1 MENDLLK
8 QHKEIYLNA
17 IKEIIKN
24 NTEMLVNDDLYP
36 LFSAPPLEIMDTLK
50 QKFLTLA
57 KNYNLILENNKV
69 EERLQIYR
77 KQMLQE
83 IDIIGKFRCQE
94 LESKLNKLESNDD
107 STFKLLKK
115 DLNELDKKIRKKCK
129 EKMIDTGKEVIIN
142 EISNLFTNDE
152 IPEKISTEIIKFITV
167 LYPKQVLEM
176 IDMKILV
183 KDTILINSVKEQ
195 TERFIF
201 TTENS
206 HLFD

>member
-152 IPEKISTEIIKFITV
+152 IPEEISTEIIKFITV

>member
-57 KNYNLILENNKV
+57 KNYNLILDNNKV

>member
-1 MENDLLK
+1 MDN
-8 QHKEIYLNA
+8 QRHQ
-17 IKEIIKN
+17 II
-24 NTEMLVNDDLYP
+24 
-36 LFSAPPLEIMDTLK
+36 
-50 QKFLTLA
+50 
-57 KNYNLILENNKV
+57 
-69 EERLQIYR
+69 
-77 KQMLQE
+77 
-83 IDIIGKFRCQE
+83 
-94 LESKLNKLESNDD
+94 
-107 STFKLLKK
+107 
-115 DLNELDKKIRKKCK
+115 LNELDKKIRKKCK

-152 IPEKISTEIIKFITV
+152 IPEKILTEIIKFITV

>member
-152 IPEKISTEIIKFITV
+152 IPEKILTEIIKFITV

>member
-57 KNYNLILENNKV
+57 KNYNLILDNNKV

-83 IDIIGKFRCQE
+83 IDIIGNFRCQE

>member
-57 KNYNLILENNKV
+57 KNYNLILDNNKV

-77 KQMLQE
+77 KKMLQE